1 MDASAAAAD
10 APVNHQV
17 TLYWQSGPRWRG
29 PVSLLML
36 GPAGAPCAPAVPWAH
51 PWACAQHHG
60 APRRAHVAAEARSH
74 KVPRFAGRAQRNP
87 QTTPLNA
94 CWRLA
99 ALPARATSGGGL
111 SACAWGCRWHSLRN
125 NARASRAV
133 GAAAMPPL
141 HYRAAGALLRP
152 RAHKPCRAARPL
164 PLAAYRWPPLV
175 GPGHPAPLRA
185 WAGWPGPDYITGLIR
200 ALAPS
205 AALARTRARLA
216 GAIAASDGPA
226 IAG

>member
-1 MDASAAAAD
+1 MDASAAAAG

-94 CWRLA
+94 CWRVAHSATRPRHLRRRPVGLRAGLPLAQSAAKCKGKPRRWRGGIA
-99 ALPARATSGGGL
+99 ALAFCGRRCPIAAPGAQALSGSAPAAARGL
-111 SACAWGCRWHSLRN
+111 SLAPPWWGQ
-125 NARASRAV
+125 
-133 GAAAMPPL
+133 
-141 HYRAAGALLRP
+141 
-152 RAHKPCRAARPL
+152 AARPC
-164 PLAAYRWPPLV
+164 V
-175 GPGHPAPLRA
+175 GPRPC
-185 WAGWPGPDYITGLIR
+185 
-200 ALAPS
+200 
-205 AALARTRARLA
+205 
-216 GAIAASDGPA
+216 GPA
-226 IAG
+226 RIK